1 MPDDDAARRY
11 PPDDCDHGRTH
22 CSDCD
27 LPFVEHRYPDDPP
40 GDDVPL
46 TDTRCMDAMIREG
59 YRLQAVIDAQAARLA
74 DLEAALATAQLRI
87 GELFDLRAAAERE
100 RDALATEHAHLKDV
114 MRFGLGDPMC
124 GIVSHSGPCG
134 EPLACGWPP
143 HGTERAHSWATL
155 PTFTEAN
162 DAD

>member
-1 MPDDDAARRY
+1 MSRLNLA
-11 PPDDCDHGRTH
+11 
-22 CSDCD
+22 
-27 LPFVEHRYPDDPP
+27 
-40 GDDVPL
+40 PL
-46 TDTRCMDAMIREG
+46 TRAERDAW
-59 YRLQAVIDAQAARLA
+59 LA
-74 DLEAALATAQLRI
+74 DCSSMTPETATVILARYEAALT
-87 GELFDLRAAAERE
+87 AAEQE

-162 DAD
+162 DAR